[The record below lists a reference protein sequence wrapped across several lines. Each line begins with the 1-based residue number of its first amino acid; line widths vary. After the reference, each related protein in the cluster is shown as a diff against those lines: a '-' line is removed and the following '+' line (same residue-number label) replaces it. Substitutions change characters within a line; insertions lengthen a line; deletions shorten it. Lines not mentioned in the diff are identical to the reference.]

1 MADGIVNDGSVDLEF
16 CTCISFYFCTEAA
29 QEFCQ
34 YGDVGQ
40 IRGASDNGFAGR
52 QDGSSHYGQGGVL
65 GAADVDGTGEPD
77 RAFNVK

>member
-40 IRGASDNGFAGR
+40 IRVPLIMDLPVPGW
-52 QDGSSHYGQGGVL
+52 
-65 GAADVDGTGEPD
+65 
-77 RAFNVK
+77 